1 MNCSNIPTSVRRTHR
16 SSTVATE
23 SETFGDLEM
32 KMYILAL
39 ATLLA
44 AAGSA
49 SANNDYIGCDKRGFN
64 QHSDEY
70 LSKFCGDSSR
80 YESRDENRG
89 QSYGGSSSSGNG
101 NSYN

>member
-1 MNCSNIPTSVRRTHR
+1 MNCSITPTSVRRTQR
-16 SSTVATE
+16 SSTVAPE
-23 SETFGDLEM
+23 NDTFGEIEM
-32 KMYILAL
+32 KMYILTI
-39 ATLLA
+39 ATILA

-49 SANNDYIGCDKRGFN
+49 SASNDYIGCDRRGFN

-89 QSYGGSSSSGNG
+89 QFNGGSGSYGNS